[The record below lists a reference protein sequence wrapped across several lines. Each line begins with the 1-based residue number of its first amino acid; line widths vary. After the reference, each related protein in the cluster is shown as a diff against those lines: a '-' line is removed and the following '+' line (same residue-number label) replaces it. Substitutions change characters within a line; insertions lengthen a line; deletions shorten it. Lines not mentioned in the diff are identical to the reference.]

1 MNPGSPFYHSPHHS
15 TPPPIPSFSFPTTS
29 FPTTPPT
36 TLPITASPTVPTQ
49 VGSPTDL
56 QVRELER
63 RVFLLENMYSSQLQT
78 LNLIVM
84 RLNQL
89 ERYPPTDSE
98 PKKNDL
104 SSKRNNIA
112 SKKEEMNSTEND
124 EKSMKTKNM
133 TGGAQANNSNT
144 VKMRTTYTAL

>member
-1 MNPGSPFYHSPHHS
+1 
-15 TPPPIPSFSFPTTS
+15 
-29 FPTTPPT
+29 
-36 TLPITASPTVPTQ
+36 
-49 VGSPTDL
+49 
-56 QVRELER
+56 
-63 RVFLLENMYSSQLQT
+63 MYSSQLQT